1 MTAGAAVDRTPGAG
15 AAPLRRSPREV
26 IGAHWPWLV
35 GLGLALGV
43 AGPALGPG
51 LLLNLDLVVT
61 HDPPVPNG
69 VWGLGPEL
77 PRGMPFQVPL
87 AWLSTVLDGTLVSKA
102 LLVAILVVAFVGA
115 HRLAVGAPTAARV
128 AAGIVYAGGPFV
140 VTRLA
145 IGHIG
150 TAAAAALLPWALP
163 TLLRPGDSLRR
174 TLLWSAALGFWG
186 VNGGILAGVVVITG
200 LVADRGRRAP
210 GVLAALL
217 VGQLPWL
224 VPGMVVTVQGIDPAG
239 AENFATRL
247 DGPVGLLRLAGG
259 GGYFLEAFDIGA
271 DQVLIPLVALVLV
284 VVALGGRSRLPA
296 EWGARA
302 TVLAGIGVVVAAASG
317 LPGVDGA
324 YAAVADSPLGLPL
337 REGQRVL
344 PLFLV
349 WLAAAS
355 AQGWGRMAP
364 RFEGAPVVG
373 LALSFLLVGPSLW
386 GFGGQ
391 LQPVDQPPEWA
402 EARRRIGEEPG
413 PVLALPWG
421 QYVRP
426 TVIDGLLV
434 HHPLPYVFGGDVL
447 LASGQGD
454 EDAPTERADPR
465 QDVADALT
473 AHLRAREPA
482 DAELEAL
489 GIRWVA
495 LLETVDPG
503 YPGVADDPALE
514 AVVTGPTLTLYRVRD
529 AVASDVDPVIGPLA
543 RVAGDDLRTWY
554 RPGAS
559 GWLRGWDAAPTTA
572 EGNLAVPQGQ
582 GPLWYWPSLLVLAA
596 DGITVGAVLTASRRD
611 RRS

>member
-1 MTAGAAVDRTPGAG
+1 MAR
-15 AAPLRRSPREV
+15 
-26 IGAHWPWLV
+26 WPWLV
-35 GLGLALGV
+35 GFVLALAV

-51 LLLNLDLVVT
+51 LLLNLDLVLT
-61 HDPPVPNG
+61 PDPPVPNG
-69 VWGLGPEL
+69 IWGLGPEL
-77 PRGMPFQVPL
+77 PRGMPYQAPL
-87 AWLSTVLDGTLVSKA
+87 AWLSTLLDGALVGKA
-102 LLVAILVVAFVGA
+102 VMVAVLVVAFVGA
-115 HRLAVGAPTAARV
+115 HRLAAGAPVTARV
-128 AAGIVYAGGPFV
+128 AAGLVYAAGPFL

-145 IGHIG
+145 IGHVG

-174 TLLWSAALGFWG
+174 TLLWSAAMGFWG
-186 VNGGILAGVVVITG
+186 INGGILAGAVVVTG

-210 GVLAALL
+210 AVLGALL

-224 VPGMVVTVQGIDPAG
+224 VPGIVVSVQGIDPAG
-239 AENFATRL
+239 AENFATRM
-247 DGPVGLLRLAGG
+247 DGPLGVLRLAGG
-259 GGYFLEAFDIGA
+259 QGYFIEAFDVGA
-271 DQVLIPLVALVLV
+271 DQVLAPVIALVLV
-284 VVALGGRSRLPA
+284 AVALTGWTRLPPA
-296 EWGARA
+296 WGTRA
-302 TVLAGIGVVVAAASG
+302 TALAAFGFVVAAASG
-317 LPGVDGA
+317 VPGVDGA

-337 REGQRVL
+337 REGHRVL

-349 WLAAAS
+349 WLAVAS
-355 AQGWGRMAP
+355 AQGWGRLTP
-364 RFEGAPVVG
+364 RFEGAGLVG
-373 LALSFLLVGPSLW
+373 LGLAMVLVGPSLW

-391 LQPVDQPPEWA
+391 LRPVDQPSEWA
-402 EARRRIGEEPG
+402 EARRVIRDDPG

-434 HHPLPYVFGGDVL
+434 HHPLPSVFGGDVL

-454 EDAPTERADPR
+454 EDAPNERADPR

-473 AHLRAREPA
+473 AHLRARESA
-482 DAELEAL
+482 DAELAAL

-503 YPGVADDPALE
+503 YPGLADDPALD

-529 AVASDVDPVIGPLA
+529 APLAEVDPVLGPLA
-543 RVAGDDLRTWY
+543 RVEGASARTWY

-559 GWLRGWDAAPTTA
+559 GWLRSWATAPTTDD
-572 EGNLAVPQGQ
+572 GNLDVPAGS

-596 DGITVGAVLTASRRD
+596 DGVTVGAVFLAVRRD

>member
-1 MTAGAAVDRTPGAG
+1 VVTTGAVTHDGGAPARGVRAAV
-15 AAPLRRSPREV
+15 AAR
-26 IGAHWPWLV
+26 WPWLA
-35 GLGLALGV
+35 GLGLALAV
-43 AGPALGPG
+43 TGPALGPG

-77 PRGMPFQVPL
+77 PRGMPYQAPL
-87 AWLSTVLDGTLVSKA
+87 AWLSTILDGAAVSKA
-102 LLVAILVVAFVGA
+102 VLVAVIVVAFVGA
-115 HRLAVGAPTAARV
+115 FRLAAGAPTTARV
-128 AAGIVYAGGPFV
+128 AAGLVYAGGPFLA
-140 VTRLA
+140 TRLA
-145 IGHIG
+145 IGHVG

-186 VNGGILAGVVVITG
+186 VNGGILAGAVVATG

-210 GVLAALL
+210 GVVGAFL

-224 VPGMVVTVQGIDPAG
+224 VPGIVVSVQGIDPAG

-247 DGPVGLLRLAGG
+247 DGPLGLLRLAGG
-259 GGYFLEAFDIGA
+259 QGYFIEAFDVGA
-271 DQVLIPLVALVLV
+271 DQVLVPLVALVLLGA
-284 VVALGGRSRLPA
+284 ALAGRNRLPA
-296 EWGARA
+296 AWGARA
-302 TVLAGIGVVVAAASG
+302 TVLAAIGFVVALASG
-317 LPGVDGA
+317 VPGVDGA

-337 REGQRVL
+337 REGQRAL

-349 WLAAAS
+349 WLAVAS
-355 AQGWGRMAP
+355 AQGWGRLAS
-364 RFEGAPVVG
+364 RFEGAGLVG
-373 LALSFLLVGPSLW
+373 LATALVLVGPALW

-391 LQPVDQPPEWA
+391 LQPVDQPAEWS
-402 EARRRIGEEPG
+402 EARRRIGEDPG

-454 EDAPTERADPR
+454 EDAPNERADPR
-465 QDVADALT
+465 QAVADDLT

-482 DAELEAL
+482 DAELAAL
-489 GIRWVA
+489 GIRWIA

-503 YPGVADDPALE
+503 YPGLSEDPALE
-514 AVVTGPTLTLYRVRD
+514 AVVTGPTLTLYRVRE
-529 AVASDVDPVIGPLA
+529 AVASDVDPVIGPWA
-543 RVAGDDLRTWY
+543 RVAGDEARTWF

-559 GWLRGWDAAPTTA
+559 GWLRGFEAARTTP
-572 EGNLAVPQGQ
+572 EGNVGVPTGA

-596 DGITVGAVLTASRRD
+596 DGITVGALIMAARRNH
-611 RRS
+611 RS